1 MIISLP
7 SNAWAPEPVLVERGS
22 KRGSCVFPKAHF
34 TCVQRVMDKEETF
47 QRAKTGII
55 DKGILLRKETERLPD
70 GLTREFTQLLRKE
83 IFAVSDQWAMT
94 IVMGQ

>member
-1 MIISLP
+1 MYSPRPISHVVK
-7 SNAWAPEPVLVERGS
+7 W
-22 KRGSCVFPKAHF
+22 
-34 TCVQRVMDKEETF
+34 VMDKEETF
-47 QRAKTGII
+47 ERAKTGII

-83 IFAVSDQWAMT
+83 TFAVSDQWAMT

>member
-1 MIISLP
+1 M
-7 SNAWAPEPVLVERGS
+7 
-22 KRGSCVFPKAHF
+22 FPKAHF

-70 GLTREFTQLLRKE
+70 SLTREFTQLLRKE